1 MNTTRKINARLLGT
15 LLASLLLLEARAD
28 VDGRNEENCKNH
40 GGALP
45 TLQIVSHNGDFATFN
60 AYGAEP
66 GVTYRVTAAD
76 TLEGPFKPTG
86 TLFTDGNA
94 MGISIFSP
102 VEALPLCFFR
112 VEVYCPEAGDRGD
125 DAGER

>member
-1 MNTTRKINARLLGT
+1 MNTILKLNARFLGT

-28 VDGRNEENCKNH
+28 VNGRNEENCKKH
-40 GGALP
+40 SAELP
-45 TLQIVSHNGDFATFN
+45 SLQIVSHNGDFATFN

-66 GVTYRVTAAD
+66 GVTYRVTAAE
-76 TLEGPFKPTG
+76 TLDGPFKPTG
-86 TLFTDGNA
+86 TLFTDETA

-112 VEVYCPEAGDRGD
+112 VEVYCPENGDRGD